1 MNESKQTTQTSH
13 DSKAFLRALQK
24 SVSGDVDDGKRRRA
38 EYSTDASN
46 YRIVPQV
53 VVFPKSKDDLSAVLD
68 VARDF
73 SIPLTMRGAGT
84 SIAGNSIGPGIV
96 VDNSRYF
103 NRIIEFDPIERRARV
118 EPGAIMGDLQKAGA
132 AHGLRFG
139 PDPSTWARCS
149 IGGMIGNNACG
160 PHSLVFGKTSDN
172 VISLSVI
179 DGKGDA
185 FAAGK
190 DFLSIPGMTDFMDKN
205 QSIIRHEFGRFGRQ
219 ISGYSL
225 QHLLPENGANLA
237 QALVGSE
244 GTCVVIHEA
253 EIRLVPIIKDPI
265 LVVLGY
271 PDMPSA
277 ADDVISILQFKPDA
291 IEGLDSRL
299 VDAVRISKGQK
310 SVSSLPQGAG
320 WLIVEISGESSSEL
334 QDRARRITKE
344 SSAVDSKIV
353 TSALEMKSLWRI
365 REDGVGLAGRT
376 QSGKQ
381 TWPGF
386 EDAAVPPENLGHYL
400 REFNDLLLSHGL
412 EGMPYGHFGD
422 GCLHLRIDFPLERK
436 DSGFREFMLDGARLV
451 AKFGGSLSGEHGDGR
466 ARSELLSFMYSNEA
480 IGAMQEFKTLFD
492 PMNLLNPGIIVNPV
506 PLDLDLRR
514 SQIQELLRPD
524 GLAFVRDDG
533 DFAKAIHRCVGI
545 GKCRVDNSNSGDF
558 MCPSYLATK
567 DEKDSTRGRA
577 RVLQEMTNG
586 SLIRDGWNS
595 PEVEESLDLCL
606 SCKACSSDCPAGVD
620 IAAYKSEFL
629 FQKYRGK
636 IRPVSHYSLGRLP
649 KLVRMAQPL
658 APLINKLLS
667 IRSLEKLALSLGGMD
682 TRRSIPQLHQSSTI
696 GTTRKEGAQKVI
708 LWGDTF
714 SSNFSDS
721 ILTSTKSVLESAG
734 YEVIIPSKRECCGIT
749 YISTGQLSEARKTL
763 TRLLDSFT
771 PFAQA
776 GVPIIG
782 IEPSCTAVLRS
793 DLIELLPDD
802 PRAQIVESMTF
813 TLAEILQKEQP
824 LGADPAWIRPSLNG
838 LEILVQPHC
847 HQHAVMGFES
857 DLELLRECGA
867 IVTTLAGCCGLAGNF
882 GMEKGHYETSV
893 AVAENALLPAL
904 RALKPDAIFLA
915 DGFSCRT
922 QAEQLGAV
930 RGLHLAELLAEHLGA
945 PAEY

>member
-1 MNESKQTTQTSH
+1 MNDLKGLISS
-13 DSKAFLRALQK
+13 LQN
-24 SVSGDVDDGKRRRA
+24 SVSGDVEDGKRRRA

-46 YRIVPQV
+46 YRVVPQV
-53 VVFPKSKDDLSAVLD
+53 VVFPKNKDDVSAVLE
-68 VARDF
+68 VAKNF
-73 SIPLTMRGAGT
+73 SVPLTMRGAGT

-103 NRIIEFDPIERRARV
+103 NRIIEFDPNNFRARV
-118 EPGAIMGDLQKAGA
+118 EPGVIMGDLQKIGA
-132 AHGLRFG
+132 PHGLRFG

-160 PHSLVFGKTSDN
+160 PHSLVFGKTSEN
-172 VISLSVI
+172 VISLDVL
-179 DGKGDA
+179 DGTGREFLA
-185 FAAGK
+185 RN
-190 DFLSIPGMTDFMDKN
+190 DFLMIPGMTEFMAKN
-205 QSIIRHEFGRFGRQ
+205 TSTIRREFGRFARQ

-225 QHLLPENGANLA
+225 QHSLPENGANLA

-244 GTCVVIHEA
+244 GTCVVIQEA
-253 EIRLVPIIKDPI
+253 EIRLVPIIKDSI

-277 ADDVISILQFKPDA
+277 ADDVVSILKFKPAA

-310 SVSSLPQGAG
+310 SVSSLPNGAG
-320 WLIVEISGESSSEL
+320 WLLIEISGESASEV
-334 QDRARRITKE
+334 QERAQRITKE
-344 SSAVDSKIV
+344 SLAVDSKIV
-353 TSALEMKSLWRI
+353 TSVLEIKSLWRI

-376 QSGKQ
+376 QSNKQ

-386 EDAAVPPENLGHYL
+386 EDAAVPPENLGNYL
-400 REFNDLLLSHGL
+400 REFNTLLLSHGL

-436 DSGFREFMLDGARLV
+436 DSGFREFMLEGARLV
-451 AKFGGSLSGEHGDGR
+451 TKFGGSLSGEHGDGR
-466 ARSELLSFMYSNEA
+466 SRSELLPMMYSREA
-480 IGAMQEFKTLFD
+480 IVAMAEFKALFD
-492 PMNLLNPGIIVNPV
+492 PMNILNPGIIVNPN

-514 SQIQELLRPD
+514 VQIQEMLRPN
-524 GLAFVRDDG
+524 GLAFIRDDG
-533 DFAKAIHRCVGI
+533 DFAKSIHRCVGI
-545 GKCRVDNSNSGDF
+545 GKCRVDNSSSGDF

-636 IRPVSHYSLGRLP
+636 LRPISHYSLGRLP
-649 KLVRMAQPL
+649 KFVNVIQPL

-667 IRSLEKLALSLGGMD
+667 IRTLEKLALFFGGMD
-682 TRRSIPQLHQSSTI
+682 TRRSIPKLRRSSNLHTI
-696 GTTRKEGAQKVI
+696 RKEGAQKVL

-721 ILTSTKSVLESAG
+721 ILAATKSVLESAG
-734 YEVIIPSKRECCGIT
+734 YEVLIPSKRECCGIT
-749 YISTGQLSEARKTL
+749 YISTGQLNFARKTL
-763 TRLLDSFT
+763 THLLDSFT

-776 GVPIIG
+776 GIPIIG

-802 PRAQIVESMTF
+802 KRSKIVEAMTF
-813 TLAEILQKEQP
+813 TLAEILQMEQP
-824 LGADPAWIRPSLNG
+824 LGADPGWIRPSLKG

-857 DLELLRECGA
+857 DLKLLRDCGA
-867 IVTTLAGCCGLAGNF
+867 TVTALAGCCGLAGNF
-882 GMEKGHYETSV
+882 GMEKGHFETSV
-893 AVAENALLPAL
+893 AVAENSLLPAL
-904 RALKPDAIFLA
+904 RGLKPKAIFLA

-922 QAEQLGAV
+922 QAEQLGEINA
-930 RGLHLAELLAEHLGA
+930 LHLAELLAGHLGA
-945 PAEY
+945 PSKV

>member
-1 MNESKQTTQTSH
+1 MNDLKGLISS
-13 DSKAFLRALQK
+13 LQN
-24 SVSGDVDDGKRRRA
+24 SVSGDVEDGKRRRA

-46 YRIVPQV
+46 YRVVPQV
-53 VVFPKSKDDLSAVLD
+53 VVFPKNKDDVSAVLE
-68 VARDF
+68 VAKNF
-73 SIPLTMRGAGT
+73 SVPLTMRGAGT

-103 NRIIEFDPIERRARV
+103 NRIIEFDPKNLRARV
-118 EPGAIMGDLQKAGA
+118 EPGVIMGDLQKIGA
-132 AHGLRFG
+132 PHGLRFG

-160 PHSLVFGKTSDN
+160 PHSLVFGKTSEN
-172 VISLSVI
+172 VISLDVL
-179 DGKGDA
+179 DGT
-185 FAAGK
+185 GK
-190 DFLSIPGMTDFMDKN
+190 EFLARNDFLMIPGMAEFMAKN
-205 QSIIRHEFGRFGRQ
+205 TSTIRREFGRFARQ

-244 GTCVVIHEA
+244 GTCVVIQEA
-253 EIRLVPIIKDPI
+253 EIRLVPIIKDSI

-277 ADDVISILQFKPDA
+277 ADDVVSILKFKPAA

-310 SVSSLPQGAG
+310 SVSSLPNGAG
-320 WLIVEISGESSSEL
+320 WLLIEISGESASEVHE
-334 QDRARRITKE
+334 RAQRITKE
-344 SSAVDSKIV
+344 SLAVDSKIV
-353 TSALEMKSLWRI
+353 TSVLEMKSLWRI

-376 QSGKQ
+376 QSNKQ

-386 EDAAVPPENLGHYL
+386 EDAAVPPENLGNYL
-400 REFNDLLLSHGL
+400 REFNNLLLSHGL

-436 DSGFREFMLDGARLV
+436 DSGFREFILEGARLV
-451 AKFGGSLSGEHGDGR
+451 TKFGGSLSGEHGDGR
-466 ARSELLSFMYSNEA
+466 ARSELLPMMYSREA
-480 IGAMQEFKTLFD
+480 IVAMEEFKALFD
-492 PMNLLNPGIIVNPV
+492 PMNILNPGIIVNPNS
-506 PLDLDLRR
+506 LDLDLRR
-514 SQIQELLRPD
+514 VQIQEMLRPN
-524 GLAFVRDDG
+524 GLAFIRDDG

-545 GKCRVDNSNSGDF
+545 GKCRVDNSSSGDF

-577 RVLQEMTNG
+577 RVLQELTNG

-620 IAAYKSEFL
+620 IAAYKAEFL
-629 FQKYRGK
+629 FQKYQGK
-636 IRPVSHYSLGRLP
+636 LRPISHYSLGRLP
-649 KLVRMAQPL
+649 IFVNMVQPL

-667 IRSLEKLALSLGGMD
+667 VRSLEKLALFFGGMD
-682 TRRSIPQLHQSSTI
+682 TRRSIPKLKRSSNLHTI
-696 GTTRKEGAQKVI
+696 RKEGAQKVL

-721 ILTSTKSVLESAG
+721 ILAATKSVLESAG
-734 YEVIIPSKRECCGIT
+734 YEVLIPSRRECCGIT
-749 YISTGQLSEARKTL
+749 YISTGQLNLARKTL
-763 TRLLDSFT
+763 THLLDSFT

-776 GVPIIG
+776 GIPIIG

-793 DLIELLPDD
+793 DLIEFLPDD
-802 PRAQIVESMTF
+802 ERSQIVEAMTF
-813 TLAEILQKEQP
+813 TLAEILQMEQP
-824 LGADPAWIRPSLNG
+824 LGADPDWIRPSLKG

-857 DLELLRECGA
+857 DLKLLLDCGA
-867 IVTTLAGCCGLAGNF
+867 TVTALAGCCGLAGNF
-882 GMEKGHYETSV
+882 GMEKGHFETSV
-893 AVAENALLPAL
+893 AVAENSFLPAL
-904 RALKPDAIFLA
+904 RGLNPEAIFLA

-922 QAEQLGAV
+922 QAEQLGGINGV
-930 RGLHLAELLAEHLGA
+930 HLAELLAGNLGL
-945 PAEY
+945 PRKV